1 MFFRIDWLDLLAV
14 QGLLCTKQLGVGAV
28 TVRVIRMLLP
38 SQALQ
43 ERAKNTNE
51 GTVWCLPQASQVLYT
66 ELRRPLWI
74 HVLQVMACRSGD
86 VTELQAAVLST
97 WILSLPYLG
106 NCTLSQSFSILDA
119 SQASQTWEPAQALV
133 GSPLPQSKARA
144 SVSKHPTWTSAWGSA
159 QKDPQGTQLM
169 AVVL

>member
-1 MFFRIDWLDLLAV
+1 MDSVAQAPLSSTVSWSLLKFMTIEWLMMSNHLIIFFPLFLLLSVFSSLRVFSVESALHIRWLKYWSFSFSISPSSEYSGLMFFRIDWLDLLAV

-66 ELRRPLWI
+66 ELRRPL
-74 HVLQVMACRSGD
+74 
-86 VTELQAAVLST
+86 
-97 WILSLPYLG
+97 
-106 NCTLSQSFSILDA
+106 
-119 SQASQTWEPAQALV
+119 
-133 GSPLPQSKARA
+133 
-144 SVSKHPTWTSAWGSA
+144 
-159 QKDPQGTQLM
+159 
-169 AVVL
+169 

>member
-66 ELRRPLWI
+66 ELRRPL
-74 HVLQVMACRSGD
+74 
-86 VTELQAAVLST
+86 
-97 WILSLPYLG
+97 
-106 NCTLSQSFSILDA
+106 
-119 SQASQTWEPAQALV
+119 
-133 GSPLPQSKARA
+133 
-144 SVSKHPTWTSAWGSA
+144 
-159 QKDPQGTQLM
+159 
-169 AVVL
+169 